1 MTIAAGLVYLLCL
14 IFIGVWATRRTAGA
28 EDYFLAGRRLGLIPA
43 VLATMS
49 SIMSG
54 FVFVGGPGLFY
65 ATGLASFWITIS
77 SSFTG
82 ALMCWVLARPFHEL
96 SRQSGSLT
104 IPDLIYA
111 RYRCRVCSALA
122 GLGIFIGVVG
132 YLATQL
138 AALGILLGSLLPVST
153 SIATAMAV
161 GVLIFYS
168 VAGGMVASVYT
179 DVVQGVIMLW
189 ATTLVFYFALQSTGG
204 LVRMSSILLEGAPET
219 LNPWGTVG
227 VFVALSWFL
236 VFSLGSLGQPHVVTK
251 FMMLRSLSTLRYFP
265 LVLAVSMLLCGLIWL
280 SGGMAVKSLV
290 TEGSLA
296 ALDHPDAT
304 ITTFLTALTPGWLT
318 ALVYVGIIAAV
329 MSTADSFANVGAAV
343 LTRDWPQVLGIKVVH
358 QLRWARLATLVLFL
372 VSLSFAYWMEEM
384 VAYLGIFAFGSFA
397 AALTP
402 SLALGMHWPAAGRR
416 AAASSLLVGII
427 LNAGLELLVRLAVV
441 QLLITPSLI
450 ALVASF
456 LTFILVGMLERR
468 KAIGTS
474 GEVMLGS

>member
-1 MTIAAGLVYLLCL
+1 MSLLAGLFYLLCL
-14 IFIGVWATRRTAGA
+14 IVIGVLATRRTQGA
-28 EDYFLAGRRLGLIPA
+28 EDYFLAGRRLRLIPA

-96 SRQSGSLT
+96 SRESGSLT
-104 IPDLIYA
+104 IPDLIHA
-111 RYRCRVCSALA
+111 RYKCRFCSALA
-122 GLGIFIGVVG
+122 GLGIFIGVIG

-138 AALGILLGSLLPVST
+138 SALGVLLGSILPVST
-153 SIATAMAV
+153 GIATLLAV
-161 GVLIFYS
+161 GVLIFYT

-179 DVVQGVIMLW
+179 DVLQGIIMLW

-204 LVRMSSILLEGAPET
+204 VSRISTVLLQTSPET
-219 LNPWGTVG
+219 LDPWGTVG
-227 VFVALSWFL
+227 VFGALSWFL

-251 FMMLRSLSTLRYFP
+251 FMMLRSLKTLKYFP

-280 SGGMAVKSLV
+280 SGGLAVKSLV
-290 TEGSLA
+290 MEGRLA
-296 ALDHPDAT
+296 PLEHPDAA
-304 ITTFLTALTPGWLT
+304 ITTFLAGYTPAWLS

-329 MSTADSFANVGAAV
+329 MSTADSFANIGAAV
-343 LTRDWPQVLGIKVVH
+343 LTRDWPQAFSIPVVR
-358 QLRWARLATLVLFL
+358 QLSWARVATLALFL
-372 VSLSFAYWMEEM
+372 LSLSFAYWMQEM

-402 SLALGMHWPAAGRR
+402 SLALGMNWREAGRL
-416 AAASSLLVGII
+416 AAASSLVVGIA
-427 LNAGLELLVRLAVV
+427 LNAGLELVDRFLEFDFLV
-441 QLLITPSLI
+441 TPSLV
-450 ALVASF
+450 ALSVSF
-456 LTFILVGMLERR
+456 LTFICVGLAEQRGR
-468 KAIGTS
+468 ANA
-474 GEVMLGS
+474 EVVVGS

>member
-1 MTIAAGLVYLLCL
+1 MTLIAGLVYLLCL
-14 IFIGVWATRRTAGA
+14 IAIGIWATRRTVGA

-96 SRQSGSLT
+96 SRKSGSLT

-111 RYRCRVCSALA
+111 RYRCRFCSGLA

-138 AALGILLGSLLPVST
+138 AALGVLLGSLLPMST
-153 SIATAMAV
+153 GIATLLAV
-161 GVLIFYS
+161 GVLIFYT

-179 DVVQGVIMLW
+179 DVFQGIIMLW

-204 LVRMSSILLEGAPET
+204 IGRASGVLLQTSPEILD
-219 LNPWGTVG
+219 PWGTVG
-227 VFVALSWFL
+227 VFGALSWFL

-251 FMMLRSLSTLRYFP
+251 FMMLRSLRTVKYFP
-265 LVLAVSMLLCGLIWL
+265 LALALSMLLCGLIWL
-280 SGGMAVKSLV
+280 SGGMAVKALV
-290 TEGSLA
+290 MEGRLTP
-296 ALDHPDAT
+296 LEHPDAT
-304 ITTFLTALTPGWLT
+304 ITTFLTSYTPAWLM

-329 MSTADSFANVGAAV
+329 MSTADSFANIGAAV
-343 LTRDWPQVLGIKVVH
+343 LTRDWPQALGISVYR
-358 QLRWARLATLVLFL
+358 QLKWARLATLALFL
-372 VSLSFAYWMEEM
+372 FSLSFTYWMEEM

-402 SLALGMHWPAAGRR
+402 VLALGMNWRPAGRL
-416 AAASSLLVGII
+416 AAASSLAVGIA
-427 LNAGLELLVRLAVV
+427 LNAGLELADRFLSVDFSV
-441 QLLITPSLI
+441 TPSLI
-450 ALVASF
+450 ALSASF
-456 LTFILVGMLERR
+456 LTLIIVGLVENRR
-468 KAIGTS
+468 SVSHNAQ
-474 GEVMLGS
+474 VVLGS